1 VSHRKVAAFLR
12 NIGILICVVA
22 VFAGLIYAINHRTKV
37 AGKGGKA
44 GDFSKFLPGSSD
56 RGTGDS
62 PFVAAENQRL
72 KMILDPVSL
81 GITLEDKSTGETMSS
96 VFNPGKDPL
105 NESWKG
111 FLESGVAIEFYNG
124 TSPALERADMFNR
137 SPQKYIKKK
146 ENGFQAT
153 ISYEKLKI
161 AFTVVVELTEDGMTA
176 KVPAESI
183 YEGEQFRLGAVY
195 LYPFM
200 GASRLDEEKGYL
212 FIPEGSG
219 ALVELKDNKGRY
231 NAPYAKKIYGE
242 NIAVDAEVSQKM
254 NWPSVK
260 PPEQIVMPVFGIAH
274 TDRNMALLG
283 IAEDGTSD
291 AELLAYPNGVMTNYN
306 WVTVKYLYRKEF
318 ITQVSRGSGI
328 IAAPKEGSFRDV
340 GVRFIVLSGDQA
352 DYSGMAKAYRNY
364 LLKTDRLEKKDT
376 EFRIR
381 LDFLGAESK
390 KWIVFKAKVPMTT
403 VEQMGSM
410 MERLEKKGVDRIL
423 PTYMG
428 WQSGG
433 LSLAYGSNNYTVE
446 KSVGDMDQLNGLA
459 ARLKKKG
466 SELMLYQD
474 FLLAN
479 PDRKYDSSTDI
490 AKNLGKTI
498 AKKKTNKPLYP
509 EFYYLTPPRSLSD
522 SGKFREKFEDTNLHG
537 ITVGSNANTL
547 YSYFSRGAVH
557 PREETRNMTDSM
569 MKGFQGYQKAM
580 IRPFDYL
587 WKYTDHYFDLP
598 LATSNYNYISREVPF
613 LPMVLKGI
621 LPYYSDYANFE
632 PNRTKFLLKM
642 VEYGA
647 YPSFL
652 LTWEDSTELKDTNS
666 SDFFASKFTDYEPVV
681 KEYYRL
687 FRELHD
693 RIGDAGIQKHEALSE
708 DVVKVVYD
716 NGVEIVVNYGRQD
729 FPYRNATVEPQSYR
743 LFEVN

>member
-1 VSHRKVAAFLR
+1 VSHRKSAAFLR

-22 VFAGLIYAINHRTKV
+22 VFAGLTYAINRRTKV
-37 AGKGGKA
+37 AGKAGKA
-44 GDFSKFLPGSSD
+44 GDFSKFSPGASD
-56 RGTGDS
+56 KSAGDQ
-62 PFVAAENQRL
+62 PFVAAENQRM
-72 KMILDPVSL
+72 KMTLDPVSL
-81 GITLEDKSTGETMSS
+81 GVTLEDKSTGETMSS
-96 VFNPGKDPL
+96 VFDPGEDPL

-111 FLESGVAIEFYNG
+111 FLESGVAIEFYSG

-137 SPQKYIKKK
+137 SPEKYIEKR

-153 ISYEKLKI
+153 ISYKKLKI

-274 TDRNMALLG
+274 TDRNTALLG
-283 IAEDGTSD
+283 IAEDGASD
-291 AELLAYPNGVMTNYN
+291 AELLACPNGVMTNYN

-328 IAAPKEGSFRDV
+328 LAAPKEGNFRDV
-340 GVRFIVLSGDQA
+340 GIRFILLSGDQA
-352 DYSGMAKAYRNY
+352 DYSGMAEAYRSY

-376 EFRIR
+376 DFRIR

-390 KWIVFKAKVPMTT
+390 KWIAFKAKVPMTT
-403 VEQMGSM
+403 VEQMGTM
-410 MERLEKKGVDRIL
+410 MEKLEKKGVDRIL

-433 LSLAYGSNNYTVE
+433 LSLAYGSNSYTVE
-446 KSVGDMDQLNGLA
+446 KAAGDMDQLNGLA
-459 ARLKKKG
+459 ARLRKNG

-479 PDRKYDSSTDI
+479 PDRKYDSATDI
-490 AKNLGKTI
+490 AKNQGKTI

-509 EFYYLTPPRSLSD
+509 EFYFLTPPRSLSD
-522 SGKFREKFEDTNLHG
+522 SVKFRETFDDTNLHG

-547 YSYFSRGAVH
+547 YSYFSRGTMH
-557 PREETRNMTDSM
+557 PREETRNMTDAM

-587 WKYTDHYFDLP
+587 WKYTDHYFNFSLT
-598 LATSNYNYISREVPF
+598 TSNYNYISREVPF

-621 LPYYSDYANFE
+621 LPYYADYANFE
-632 PNRTKFLLKM
+632 PNQTNFLLKM

-652 LTWEDSTELKDTNS
+652 LTWEDSSELKDTNS
-666 SDFFASKFTDYEPVV
+666 SDFFATKFTDYEPEIM
-681 KEYYRL
+681 EYYRL

-693 RIGDAGIQKHEALSE
+693 RTGGAGIRKHEFLSE

-729 FPYRNATVEPQSYR
+729 FPYRDATVEPQSYR
-743 LFEVN
+743 LFEVS